1 MTENKPSFIKPVWQA
16 REKAEPYMSDFFA
29 IISVAASVVA
39 MVFLGTLNVLL
50 LYAIWLPQIFYR
62 GQWVIKPSKD
72 ILLPAAIIIYSIA
85 SAVWSRH
92 PDITLRIGLE
102 FGSLICCS
110 LIIAR
115 IIQINAFIKG
125 VTLGMFIS
133 LAIVFISAGSIQ
145 TESALTGSLGSKN
158 QVGMNSEI
166 GFFCALLCL
175 FIFKEYWK
183 KILIILPAMVFFAG
197 CLFLSKSSTS
207 TLSLAAMIAVSFFA
221 YILTKFSRNFRMV
234 ILILTILLG
243 GVIAA
248 IGFSSNLQE
257 LGLKAVGKDATLTG
271 RTELWDAGKKIGMQ
285 NPIFGVGLGAF
296 WVAGTPEAER
306 IWFNFFIANKTGF
319 HFHNLFINIFV
330 DLGIIGVT
338 LWGLMYISTFLKSFR
353 YLLKN
358 DTSIESMFY
367 VGMSFMYFVR
377 AFVESDTTG
386 PYGTGPLLFFYIVF
400 SVASKTLNKSS

>member
-1 MTENKPSFIKPVWQA
+1 
-16 REKAEPYMSDFFA
+16 MSNFFA
-29 IISVAASVVA
+29 TISVAASVVA
-39 MVFLGTLNVLL
+39 MVFLGMMNVLL
-50 LYAIWLPQIFYR
+50 LYVIWLPQIFYR
-62 GQWVIKPSKD
+62 GQWIIKPSRD
-72 ILLPAAIIIYSIA
+72 ILFPALIIIYSIA
-85 SAVWSRH
+85 STVWSRH

-102 FGSLICCS
+102 FGSMILCS

-115 IIQINAFIKG
+115 IVRINSFIKG
-125 VTLGMFIS
+125 VALGMFIS
-133 LAIVFISAGSIQ
+133 LAIVFMSAGSIQ

-158 QVGMNSEI
+158 QVGVNSQI
-166 GFFCALLCL
+166 GFYCAILC
-175 FIFKEYWK
+175 FFMFKEYWK
-183 KILIILPAMVFFAG
+183 KFLIILPAIIFFAG

-207 TLSLAAMIAVSFFA
+207 SLSLAAMMFVSCFA
-221 YILTKFSRNFRMV
+221 YILTKLSRNLRML
-234 ILILTILLG
+234 ILIISMLLG
-243 GVIAA
+243 SIIAA
-248 IGFSSNLQE
+248 IALSSNIQE

-285 NPIFGVGLGAF
+285 NPILGVGLGAF

-338 LWGLMYISTFLKSFR
+338 LWGLMYLSTFLKSFR

-358 DTSIESMFY
+358 DTSIESIFY

-400 SVASKTLNKSS
+400 SVASKTLNKSSHKYLA